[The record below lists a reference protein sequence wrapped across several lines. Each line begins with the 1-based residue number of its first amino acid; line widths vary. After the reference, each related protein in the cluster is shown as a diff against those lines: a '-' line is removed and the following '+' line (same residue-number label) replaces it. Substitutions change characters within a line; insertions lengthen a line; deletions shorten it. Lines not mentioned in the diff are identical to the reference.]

1 MNLFL
6 TAITLISAIL
16 MIIVILLQQ
25 GKGAELGAAFGRGAS
40 GGLFTAQGKAN
51 FLTRATRWLV
61 TVFLLSSLALGIF
74 LSQTRTDG
82 VLENLQAGGGDDG
95 VAAELLAETDE
106 ESAAADGESAAADGG
121 SDEVGSSG
129 VENERTPD

>member
-6 TAITLISAIL
+6 TAITLVSAIL

-25 GKGAELGAAFGRGAS
+25 GKGAELGAAFGRGAQ

-51 FLTRATRWLV
+51 FLTKATRWLV
-61 TVFLLSSLALGIF
+61 TIFLLSSLSLGVF

-82 VLENLQAGGGDDG
+82 VLENLQSSESGVTEELTAPTSGD
-95 VAAELLAETDE
+95 AAE
-106 ESAAADGESAAADGG
+106 
-121 SDEVGSSG
+121 SDEQ
-129 VENERTPD
+129 TPD